1 MPARCLICG
10 AAGATCGPR
19 TTSIPVDARIT
30 GVKVAGDQLVSDIRV
45 ASATPPPDLNDEER
59 EEWETL
65 SAILHKKSLRAQL
78 QERQATAMADGQAPH
93 TMLSYV
99 DRGDGIILK
108 MHPDVAR
115 AYVEQ
120 NEGAEIVREGA
131 LPVTK
136 EGEVIGATKATTGE
150 VFNEDGT
157 QKDDIQPFTTR
168 TFNADMR
175 VRNEVSNPPIGS
187 ALSNESREATTTT
200 TPTTDAN
207 TGTQARTAR
216 PTASKPAA
224 TTTTSGSTPPPAE

>member
-10 AAGATCGPR
+10 QAGATCGPR
-19 TTSIPVDARIT
+19 TTTLPVDARIT
-30 GVKVAGDQLVSDIRV
+30 GFRVAGDTLVPDIQ
-45 ASATPPPDLNDEER
+45 AAQPADMNDEER
-59 EEWETL
+59 EEWEML
-65 SAILHKKSLRAQL
+65 SAVLHKKSLRAQL
-78 QERQATAMADGQAPH
+78 REREVTAMADGKAPH

-99 DRGDGIILK
+99 DRGDGILIK

-115 AYVEQ
+115 QYVEQ
-120 NEGAEIVREGA
+120 NKDAEIVREGA

-136 EGEVIGATKATTGE
+136 EGEVIGATKAVSGE

-157 QKDDIQPFTTR
+157 QKDDIQPMTTR

-175 VRNEVSNPPIGS
+175 VRNEVSNPPIGA
-187 ALSNESREATTTT
+187 ALSNENREATTTT

-216 PTASKPAA
+216 PAAAKPA
-224 TTTTSGSTPPPAE
+224 TLPAE